1 MRRIL
6 VASVALLLFG
16 CADSHKIAPVT
27 SAPQKLSTTGSVYV
41 ARPEDGLYANREYS
55 GSGRMTA
62 QIVANAFAKHIDRTE
77 TGSRVETREE
87 ALASAKKL
95 GATYLVLPQILHWED
110 RATEWSAIPDKVE
123 VKLSVISAASNQSL
137 AGAVISAKS
146 GLWTLGG
153 DHPQDLLP
161 LPIEKFVKTLY

>member
-1 MRRIL
+1 MRLIP
-6 VASVALLLFG
+6 VTVVALLLFG
-16 CADSHKIAPVT
+16 CADSHEIAPVT
-27 SAPQKLSTTGSVYV
+27 SAPQKLSAAGIAYI
-41 ARPEDGLYANREYS
+41 ARPEDGRYAHRHYS
-55 GSGRMTA
+55 ESGRMTA
-62 QIVANAFAKHIDRTE
+62 QIVASAFAKHIERTA
-77 TGSRVETREE
+77 TASRVETREE

-123 VKLSVISAASNQSL
+123 VKLTVISAAANQSL
-137 AGAVISAKS
+137 ASAVISGKS

-161 LPIEKFVKTLY
+161 LPIEEFVKTLF